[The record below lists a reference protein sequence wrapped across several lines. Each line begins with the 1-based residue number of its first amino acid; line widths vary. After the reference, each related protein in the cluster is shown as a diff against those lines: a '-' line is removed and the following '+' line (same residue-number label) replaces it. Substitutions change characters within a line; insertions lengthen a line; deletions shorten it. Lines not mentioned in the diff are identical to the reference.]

1 MYFSRNPSLAGKSDH
16 SGVTYSANGN
26 TYDFEAILKKC
37 AREPYYQE
45 RKKMRSI
52 KVVTV
57 ALCLL
62 AFLLGNALAQEKSLY
77 DRLGGKDSIKAVV
90 DEFVT
95 RVAADNRINKK
106 FAKSNIDRVKFELVE
121 QICMATGGPCKY
133 TGLDMKTAHKNMG
146 VTEGEFNALVEDL
159 VGALDKF
166 NVGATEKNELL
177 SILGPMKSQI
187 VEVNSKETGTPLP
200 NNFKPAPPL
209 KEGKTKAENGK
220 KEEKGKSNKKKSG
233 Y

>member
-1 MYFSRNPSLAGKSDH
+1 
-16 SGVTYSANGN
+16 
-26 TYDFEAILKKC
+26 
-37 AREPYYQE
+37 
-45 RKKMRSI
+45 MRSI

-62 AFLLGNALAQEKSLY
+62 ALLLGNALAQEKSLY
-77 DRLGGKDSIKAVV
+77 DRLGGKDAIKAVV

-95 RVAADNRINKK
+95 RVAADARVNKK

-121 QICMATGGPCKY
+121 QICSVSGGPCKY

-166 NVGATEKNELL
+166 NVGEKEKGDLL
-177 SILGPMKSQI
+177 KILGTTKPQI

-200 NNFKPAPPL
+200 AKFKPAPPL
-209 KEGKTKAENGK
+209 KEGKTKADSGK
-220 KEEKGKSNKKKSG
+220 GHKTKKGM
-233 Y
+233 